1 MELVQRKQA
10 MIKGQSNRQ
19 NMQRQVQGQEKQV
32 GEGEKLNAKQLDQ
45 VQQKSSR
52 KQVRKQFNK
61 QPKVKQQKV
70 KPLPVPKML
79 SNIRQDSSP
88 IQLQLQLPT
97 QPTQVQLPPPQQEI
111 LLIKDTNLVLL
122 QTQNETSISQ
132 SQLSL
137 NNSKKTFCLLML
149 DILKKLQ
156 RLEILLLII

>member
-88 IQLQLQLPT
+88 IQLQLQLPSFLDLLT
-97 QPTQVQLPPPQQEI
+97 MNLKSLQLLSVIFINI
-111 LLIKDTNLVLL
+111 LT
-122 QTQNETSISQ
+122 
-132 SQLSL
+132 
-137 NNSKKTFCLLML
+137 
-149 DILKKLQ
+149 
-156 RLEILLLII
+156 